1 MNILPATFC
10 GDFLT
15 ERIVLLASIPVEAE
29 SGFLVRAVHVLAGE
43 TILPDTHN
51 QWVVDLGTL
60 TGGVFTTL
68 RSLTFPGGF
77 AAGEARRIDLSP
89 SLPLERGALVAAKV
103 YPTGGSTV
111 LTGLCLALEVGLSG
125 ARR

>member
-1 MNILPATFC
+1 MIFLPATYC
-10 GDFLT
+10 GDFIS
-15 ERIVLLASIPVEAE
+15 ERIVLLAAIPVEAE
-29 SGFLVRAVHVLAGE
+29 SGILLRAVRVLAGE
-43 TILPDTHN
+43 TVLPDRQN

-60 TGGVFTTL
+60 AGGVFTTL

-77 AAGEARRIDLSP
+77 AAGEARRIEVSP
-89 SLPLERGALVAAKV
+89 SLPLERGSLLAAKV